1 MTEVAPEA
9 GRRIADVSAEPV
21 KPVSR
26 QERKQRTR
34 QALLD
39 AALAQLADRPFA
51 VLSLREVTKRA
62 EIVPTAF
69 YRHFTSMDELGLVLL
84 GQSMDILR
92 RMLDTARD
100 AGTDLDDVVHTVV
113 TTLHDYT
120 RKHETHFRFLT
131 RERHG
136 GTGAVPQ
143 AARTE
148 LRLFAGELA
157 IDLARFGCLRS
168 WRNED
173 LRMLAEL
180 IVTMLLATALELIE
194 TVPETDERVLA
205 TAEKRL
211 KLIALGAAHWK

>member
-1 MTEVAPEA
+1 M
-9 GRRIADVSAEPV
+9 SAESV

-51 VLSLREVTKRA
+51 VLSLREVTKQA
-62 EIVPTAF
+62 DIVPTAF

-84 GQSMDILR
+84 AEAMDVLR
-92 RMLDTARD
+92 RMLDAARES
-100 AGTDLDDVVHTVV
+100 GTNLDDVAHTVV
-113 TTLHDYT
+113 TTLHEFT
-120 RKHETHFRFLT
+120 RRHEAHFRFLS

-157 IDLARFGCLRS
+157 IDLARFDCLRA

-173 LRMLAEL
+173 LRMLADL

-194 TVPETDERVLA
+194 TVPHNPESDERVLA

-211 KLIALGAAHWK
+211 KLIALGAAHWR